1 MKIGIFGGTFDPIHI
16 GHLRLA
22 DWFSRNAGLDM
33 VWLMVSPRN
42 PLKTGGA
49 APVSAQQ
56 RLEMVRLAVKDY
68 SRLRAD
74 DTEFS
79 LPAPSYTITTLRT
92 LAERHPNDD
101 FTLIVGADNILAFD
115 RWKDPEELLRRFGVL
130 VYPRPGYDLDPHRLP
145 PGSRLAEGCP
155 QTDISSTEIRQLL
168 SRGDPAA
175 SAFLPPAVAAYIA
188 AHRLYLPAGYSFKLC
203 Y

>member
-68 SRLRAD
+68 PRLRAD

-79 LPAPSYTITTLRT
+79 LPVPSYTITTLRT
-92 LAERHPNDD
+92 LAERHPDDD
-101 FTLIVGADNILAFD
+101 FTLIVGADNIMAFD
-115 RWKDPEELLRRFGVL
+115 RWKAPEELLSRFGVL
-130 VYPRPGYDLDPHRLP
+130 VYPRPGYDLDPKKLP
-145 PGSRLAEGCP
+145 VGARMAEGCP
-155 QTDISSTEIRQLL
+155 QTDISSTQIRQML
-168 SRGDPAA
+168 SRRDPAA
-175 SAFLPPAVAAYIA
+175 AHFLPGAVAAYIA
-188 AHRLYLPAGYSFKLC
+188 AHCLYLLATK
-203 Y
+203 